1 MELRKKIFITGFKG
15 GMAHLA
21 SCFSCLEILYSL
33 YIDKRLR
40 YDPNNSK
47 WQDRDRL
54 ILSRGH
60 GGLAL
65 YCILWQAGLLR
76 EEVYTSYLQPDSVI
90 GGEPCTRDCEWI
102 EATTGS
108 LGHGLSMGMG
118 MAMSLK
124 ADQSP
129 AKIYVILGD
138 GECEEGAVW
147 EAIMMASAFHLDNL
161 VAILDCNNIQKMDNG
176 KLLAGKLLTLM
187 GMMSMR

>member
-65 YCILWQAGLLR
+65 YCILWQH
-76 EEVYTSYLQPDSVI
+76 
-90 GGEPCTRDCEWI
+90 GG
-102 EATTGS
+102 
-108 LGHGLSMGMG
+108 
-118 MAMSLK
+118 
-124 ADQSP
+124 
-129 AKIYVILGD
+129 V
-138 GECEEGAVW
+138 V
-147 EAIMMASAFHLDNL
+147 
-161 VAILDCNNIQKMDNG
+161 
-176 KLLAGKLLTLM
+176 
-187 GMMSMR
+187 